1 MPFGISHLTIGESVI
16 NTQTPTSIVEDGK
29 STQLADA
36 VKAAKAGLYGNEFL
50 SEEAHKLM
58 RDKAEGDAIAKKRG
72 DRLQDKLIE
81 QNVDP
86 VLLLSSREMKRQ
98 GLIHDVKSAD
108 GQAADKRRGDA
119 ITYLANGVIA
129 GNCLDEANAKGMNQK
144 QTNDLIK
151 TELESWIP
159 DIERH
164 LAGDKLS
171 PSKEAIVKSIL
182 SDANTILQNIRRGL
196 IAHYEAKQREAEGKS
211 AKRSDYEV
219 MDDWLTRK
227 MDFAGKMKNED
238 RSFEVMQWVERGR
251 ELNEQG
257 MFNNAETKD
266 PKES

>member
-1 MPFGISHLTIGESVI
+1 M
-16 NTQTPTSIVEDGK
+16 VEDGK

-50 SEEAHKLM
+50 SIDIHQLM
-58 RDKAEGDAIAKKRG
+58 QHKAEGDAIAKKRG
-72 DRLQDKLIE
+72 DRLLDKLIDQE
-81 QNVDP
+81 IDP
-86 VLLLSSREMKRQ
+86 VLMLSSREMKRQ

-119 ITYLANGVIA
+119 IKYLANGVIA
-129 GNCLDEANAKGMNQK
+129 GNCIDEAYAKSMNQK

-171 PSKEAIVKSIL
+171 PSKEVVVKTIL
-182 SDANTILQNIRRGL
+182 NDANVILQNIRRAL
-196 IAHYEAKQREAEGKS
+196 INHYEQKQREAEGKS

-219 MDDWLTRK
+219 MSDWLDRK

-257 MFNNAETKD
+257 MFNNVETKD

>member
-1 MPFGISHLTIGESVI
+1 M
-16 NTQTPTSIVEDGK
+16 VEDGK

-50 SEEAHKLM
+50 SIDIHQLM
-58 RDKAEGDAIAKKRG
+58 QHKAEGDAIAKKRG
-72 DRLQDKLIE
+72 DRLLDKLIDQE
-81 QNVDP
+81 IDP
-86 VLLLSSREMKRQ
+86 VLMLSSREMKRQ

-119 ITYLANGVIA
+119 IKYLANGVIA
-129 GNCLDEANAKGMNQK
+129 GNCIDEAYAKSMNQK

-171 PSKEAIVKSIL
+171 PSKEVVVKTIL
-182 SDANTILQNIRRGL
+182 NDANVILQNIRRAL
-196 IAHYEAKQREAEGKS
+196 INHYEQKQREAEGKS

-219 MDDWLTRK
+219 MSDWLDRK

-238 RSFEVMQWVERGR
+238 RSFEVMQWIERGR

>member
-1 MPFGISHLTIGESVI
+1 M
-16 NTQTPTSIVEDGK
+16 VEDGK

-50 SEEAHKLM
+50 SIDIHQLM
-58 RDKAEGDAIAKKRG
+58 QHKAEGDAIAKKRG
-72 DRLQDKLIE
+72 DRLLDKLIE
-81 QNVDP
+81 QEIDP
-86 VLLLSSREMKRQ
+86 VLMLSSREMKRQ

-119 ITYLANGVIA
+119 IKYLANGVIA
-129 GNCLDEANAKGMNQK
+129 GNCIDEAYAKSMNQK
-144 QTNDLIK
+144 QTNELIK

-171 PSKEAIVKSIL
+171 PSKEVVVKTIL
-182 SDANTILQNIRRGL
+182 SDANVILQNIRRGL
-196 IAHYEAKQREAEGKS
+196 INHYEQKQREAEGKS

-219 MDDWLTRK
+219 MSDWLDRK

-251 ELNEQG
+251 ELNDQG

>member
-1 MPFGISHLTIGESVI
+1 M
-16 NTQTPTSIVEDGK
+16 EDGK

-50 SEEAHKLM
+50 SIDIHQLM
-58 RDKAEGDAIAKKRG
+58 QHKAEGDAIAKKRG
-72 DRLQDKLIE
+72 DRLLDKLIE
-81 QNVDP
+81 QEIDP
-86 VLLLSSREMKRQ
+86 VLMLSSREMKRQ

-119 ITYLANGVIA
+119 IKYLANGVIA
-129 GNCLDEANAKGMNQK
+129 GNCIDEAYAKSMNQK
-144 QTNDLIK
+144 QTNELIK

-171 PSKEAIVKSIL
+171 PSKEVVVKTIL
-182 SDANTILQNIRRGL
+182 SDANVILQNIRRGL
-196 IAHYEAKQREAEGKS
+196 INHYEQKQREAEGKS

-219 MDDWLTRK
+219 MSDWLDRK

-251 ELNEQG
+251 ELNDQG

>member
-1 MPFGISHLTIGESVI
+1 M
-16 NTQTPTSIVEDGK
+16 EDGK

-50 SEEAHKLM
+50 SIDIHQLM
-58 RDKAEGDAIAKKRG
+58 QHKAEGDAIAKKRG
-72 DRLQDKLIE
+72 DRLLDKLIE
-81 QNVDP
+81 QEIDP
-86 VLLLSSREMKRQ
+86 VLMLSSREMKRQ

-108 GQAADKRRGDA
+108 WQAADKRRGDA
-119 ITYLANGVIA
+119 IKYLANGVIA
-129 GNCLDEANAKGMNQK
+129 GNCIDEAYAKSMNQK
-144 QTNDLIK
+144 QTNELIK

-171 PSKEAIVKSIL
+171 PSKEVVVKTIL
-182 SDANTILQNIRRGL
+182 SDANVILQNIRRGL
-196 IAHYEAKQREAEGKS
+196 INHYEQKQREAEGKS

-219 MDDWLTRK
+219 MSDWLDRK

-251 ELNEQG
+251 ELNDQG